1 MNREKK
7 KYKIDIFDEE
17 YVLISDEAEPLI
29 SNAAVFVDKTMR
41 EIQKTGI
48 RDTKKIAV
56 LTALRCASLLEH
68 HNQQKEVE
76 QERERELIARI
87 DQELISSLL

>member
-1 MNREKK
+1 MNTEKK

-29 SNAAVFVDKTMR
+29 NNAALFVDKTMR
-41 EIQKTGI
+41 DIQKSGI

-56 LTALRCASLLEH
+56 LTALRCASLLEQ
-68 HNQQKEVE
+68 HNQQKKVE
-76 QERERELIARI
+76 REKERELVARI